1 MIAKLAVAWLVLVT
15 GFAAHAQTAQKT
27 YRVGFVTSGF
37 PGTGIDVLRQ
47 GLKESGYVE
56 GRNLVIDARFA
67 AARQEL
73 LAALVGEVVA
83 QKPDV
88 IVVVSTRTALAAQR
102 ATSDI
107 PVVFAGVLDPVSARL
122 VTSLARPGGNLTGS
136 AMGVGG
142 DFAGK
147 WVELLKEAVPTLS
160 HAAVLWNSG
169 NDSSARSA
177 EAIRDAARTLNV
189 GLELFDAGSGARLDW
204 ALQRIASGR
213 FDGII
218 IAPDAYFNANRNRL
232 VRFAASRRLPA
243 VYFFRSFAEA
253 GGLMAYGANSAESIR
268 SAARYVDKILK
279 GAKPA
284 ELPVDQP
291 ARFELVINLKTAK
304 ALGLRI
310 PQSLIVRADL
320 LID

>member
-73 LAALVGEVVA
+73 LAPLVGEVVA

-107 PVVFAGVLDPVSARL
+107 PVVFAGVLDPVAARL

-147 WVELLKEAVPTLS
+147 WVELLKEAVPRLS

-218 IAPDAYFNANRNRL
+218 IAPDPYFNANRNRV

-253 GGLMAYGANSAESIR
+253 GGLMAYGANNAESIR
-268 SAARYVDKILK
+268 SAARYVDRILK

-291 ARFELVINLKTAK
+291 ARLELVINLKTAK
-304 ALGLRI
+304 ALGLKI